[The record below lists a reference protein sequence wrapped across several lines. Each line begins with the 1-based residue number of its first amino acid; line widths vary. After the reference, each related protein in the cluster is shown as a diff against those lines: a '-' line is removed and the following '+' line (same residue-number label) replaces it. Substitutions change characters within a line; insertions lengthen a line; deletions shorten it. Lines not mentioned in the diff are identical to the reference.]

1 MVFDKIP
8 EKKAPEVRIQG
19 NRSISFSARLLILF
33 QRQTK
38 FRKIFIKSGFIPPY
52 MEFVSLLLQCLVKV

>member
-19 NRSISFSARLLILF
+19 NSSISFAACLLILI
-33 QRQTK
+33 QRRTK

-52 MEFVSLLLQCLVKV
+52 MEFVSLLL